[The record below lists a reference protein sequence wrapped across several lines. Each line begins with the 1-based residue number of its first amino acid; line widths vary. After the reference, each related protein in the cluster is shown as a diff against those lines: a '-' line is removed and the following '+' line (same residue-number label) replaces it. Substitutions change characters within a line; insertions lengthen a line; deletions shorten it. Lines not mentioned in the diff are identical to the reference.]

1 MLISGPVV
9 KRCSRAAAVSAALL
23 LFGVFA
29 DAQKPQ
35 TPSSNVPAS
44 TAPQEKQAMQS
55 YEGQTVASLEIAGRP
70 DTDPHALMP
79 YVLQKEG
86 EPFSQ
91 AKIDQ
96 SVESLKQHA
105 AQQDVQVQVFP
116 DVEGVR
122 VLLILQ
128 PGMYFGMYEF
138 PGALNRF
145 PYSRLLQVA
154 DYPPEG
160 PYSIA
165 DVERASKKLVTF
177 YQRSGYF
184 QAQVRPEI
192 LPDAQHGIV
201 NVSFHT

>member
-1 MLISGPVV
+1 MWFSGLAVKNLSNLGLISG
-9 KRCSRAAAVSAALL
+9 ALIL
-23 LFGVFA
+23 LGGSTS
-29 DAQKPQ
+29 AQKPQ

-55 YEGQTVASLEIAGRP
+55 YEGQKVASLEIAGRP
-70 DTDPHALMP
+70 DLDPRALMP
-79 YVLQKEG
+79 YVMQKQG
-86 EPFSQ
+86 EPFSK
-91 AKIDQ
+91 AKIDE

-165 DVERASKKLVTF
+165 DVQRATDKLVTF
-177 YQRSGYF
+177 YKRSGYF
-184 QAQVRPEI
+184 RAQVHPEI
-192 LPDAQHGIV
+192 YSDAQHG
-201 NVSFHT
+201 